1 MDEVTGV
8 VGGETG
14 GVEEAPDDRGMGHG
28 MDGDVGT
35 NSHSPEEVLQG
46 VSEQENEA
54 ATSYTDRPRRIRKP
68 NVKYSAAEYDLC
80 SIRMKSKKHK
90 MKPM

>member
-14 GVEEAPDDRGMGHG
+14 GVEEAPDARGMGHG

-35 NSHSPEEVLQG
+35 NSHSPEEVL
-46 VSEQENEA
+46 EQENEA
-54 ATSYTDRPRRIRKP
+54 TTSYTDRPRRIRKP
-68 NVKYSAAEYDLC
+68 NVRYSATEYDLC
-80 SIRMKSKKHK
+80 SIRMKNKKHK

>member
-1 MDEVTGV
+1 MDEVTEV
-8 VGGETG
+8 LGGETG

-35 NSHSPEEVLQG
+35 NSHSPEKVL
-46 VSEQENEA
+46 EQENEA

-68 NVKYSAAEYDLC
+68 NVKYSATEYDLC
-80 SIRMKSKKHK
+80 SVRMKSKKHK